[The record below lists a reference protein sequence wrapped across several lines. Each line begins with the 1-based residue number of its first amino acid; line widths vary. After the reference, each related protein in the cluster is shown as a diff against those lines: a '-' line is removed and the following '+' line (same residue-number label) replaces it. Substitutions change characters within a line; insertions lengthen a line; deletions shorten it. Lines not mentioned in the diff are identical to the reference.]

1 MVDARS
7 KNRGVTEVIRSI
19 TSTSDTRHAL
29 TVRGDTEVLRSITST
44 SVSRLKK
51 TQCPKDLEK
60 IRSGVKGDTEVS
72 PSITPTS
79 VPRASSVNG
88 KT

>member
-29 TVRGDTEVLRSITST
+29 TVRGDTKFYGVLPPLRL
-44 SVSRLKK
+44 SVSKM
-51 TQCPKDLEK
+51 QCPKDLEK